1 MASSAEQRLNDL
13 VRVSRELSGDKPLPE
28 LFQNVIGLICET
40 TGADGGT
47 LYMHDNKQ
55 DTLKAVLLKNISLGM
70 SSVVEQF
77 DPLSVTGFIEVPLT
91 QDAVGTRSAKISASS
106 FLQQRII
113 AVQDVNTNK
122 EFDFAG
128 VHAFDKQNNYKTES
142 IIAFPINANNVM
154 IGVMQVINP
163 RRECFEEEYLE
174 FLETLTGQ
182 IAIALNN
189 AVLIKEG
196 ENLLGAIVQMI
207 GMAIDEKSP
216 HTAGHCYRVTELT
229 LLLADAT
236 ARETAGPY
244 AAFTMSEVEREEL
257 RMAALLHDVGKVI
270 TPNHILEKRTK
281 LYSLTDR
288 VELLNERV
296 YMWAISAELEALK
309 KAVIANG
316 RKDLIASSH
325 AAHGPSQEDLAFLDS
340 VNKGL
345 VVMTNENMEK
355 LNDISSR
362 TIRRYHGQNDAAEQT
377 TNVIMKEDLLNL
389 QTFRGTLNPEER
401 KIMEDHVK
409 STIRLLSSIPWPRK
423 FSRLVEYAGHHH
435 EKMDG
440 TGYPNKIT
448 GDEMSVPARILG
460 IADRFEGMS
469 APDRP
474 YRSKKMSLAQVM
486 RIMTSMS
493 TDGEIDPDLF
503 EIFCKHKIYLDYG
516 KKYLDESLID
526 CE

>member
-1 MASSAEQRLNDL
+1 MASETKRRFDELIQ
-13 VRVSRELSGDKPLPE
+13 VSRELSGDKPLPQ
-28 LFQNVIGLICET
+28 LFQGVIDLICKS

-55 DTLKAVLLKNISLGM
+55 DTLKAVLLTNISLGM
-70 SSVVEQF
+70 NSVVEEF
-77 DPLSVTGFIEVPLT
+77 DPLAISGFIEVPLER
-91 QDAVGTRSAKISASS
+91 DSSGAGKISASA
-106 FLQQRII
+106 FLQKRII
-113 AVQDVNTNK
+113 AVENVDDNT

-128 VHAFDKQNNYKTES
+128 VRAFDQQNNYKTAS
-142 IIAFPINANNVM
+142 IIAFPLNANNVLV
-154 IGVMQVINP
+154 GVLQVINP
-163 RRECFEEEYLE
+163 RPECFSDDYLS
-174 FLETLTGQ
+174 FLETLAGQ

-229 LLLADAT
+229 MMLADA
-236 ARETAGPY
+236 AAEETEGPF
-244 AAFTMSEVEREEL
+244 AEFKMNEVEREEL

-270 TPNHILEKRTK
+270 TPDHILEKRTK

-288 VELLNERV
+288 IDFLNERIH
-296 YMWAISAELEALK
+296 MWNTSAELEALK
-309 KAVIANG
+309 NAVREAG
-316 RKDLIASSH
+316 REDLLETAKRKQS
-325 AAHGPSQEDLAFLDS
+325 PSGEDLAFLDQ

-345 VVMTNENMEK
+345 VPMTPDNLEK
-355 LNDISSR
+355 LNGISSR
-362 TIRRYHGQNDAAEQT
+362 TIRKNADGKSEIKE
-377 TNVIMKEDLLNL
+377 NVILKEDLSNL

-401 KIMEDHVK
+401 KIMESHVK

-423 FSRLVEYAGHHH
+423 YSRLVEYAGHHH

-440 TGYPNKIT
+440 TGYPNRVT
-448 GDEMSVPARILG
+448 ADDMSTPARILG

-474 YRSKKMSLAQVM
+474 YRSRKMTLSQVLK
-486 RIMTSMS
+486 IMTSMS
-493 TDGEIDPDLF
+493 QDGEIDPDLF
-503 EIFCKHKIYLDYG
+503 HLFLKSKIHLTYG
-516 KKYLDESLID
+516 HKYLDESLID

>member
-1 MASSAEQRLNDL
+1 MPSSIEQRFNELIQ
-13 VRVSRELSGDKPLPE
+13 VSRELSGGKPLPQ
-28 LFQNVIGLICET
+28 LFQGVIDLICRS

-47 LYMHDNKQ
+47 LYMYDNKL
-55 DTLKAVLLKNISLGM
+55 DTLKAVLLTNYKLGM
-70 SSVVEQF
+70 QSVVEEF
-77 DPLSVTGFIEVPLT
+77 DPLAASGFLDVPLR
-91 QDAVGTRSAKISASS
+91 QNGKSDSAKISASA
-106 FLQQRII
+106 FLQRRII
-113 AVQDVNTNK
+113 AVQNVGEND
-122 EFDFAG
+122 EFDFEG
-128 VHAFDKQNNYKTES
+128 VRAFDRANNYKTER
-142 IIAFPINANNVM
+142 IIAFPLNANNVLV
-154 IGVMQVINP
+154 GVMQVINP
-163 RRECFEEEYLE
+163 RAECFDEEYLD
-174 FLETLTGQ
+174 FLGALAGQ

-229 LLLADAT
+229 MMLADA
-236 ARETAGPY
+236 AAEETDGPL
-244 AAFTMSEVEREEL
+244 ANFRMSETEREEL

-270 TPNHILEKRTK
+270 TPDHILEKRTK

-288 VELLNERV
+288 IEMLNERV
-296 YMWAISAELEALK
+296 YMWQACAELEALK
-309 KAVIANG
+309 KAVADAG
-316 RKDLIASSH
+316 R
-325 AAHGPSQEDLAFLDS
+325 EDLLESLQEVPRPSSEDLEFLDA

-345 VVMTNENMEK
+345 TPMTPENLKK
-355 LNDISSR
+355 LGAISSR
-362 TIRRYHGQNDAAEQT
+362 KIRKPIGEGGSED
-377 TNVIMKEDLLNL
+377 VIMKDDLSNL

-440 TGYPNKIT
+440 TGYPNKIN
-448 GDEMSVPARILG
+448 GDDMSTPARILG

-474 YRSKKMSLAQVM
+474 YRSRKMSLSQVLK
-486 RIMTSMS
+486 IMTSMS
-493 TDGEIDPDLF
+493 QDGEIDPDLF
-503 EIFCKHKIYLDYG
+503 EVFLRNKIHLIYG
-516 KKYLDESLID
+516 RKYLDETLID